1 MSDMNLLDL
10 LSSKEDAYGVSGKV
24 YGVVVGVVTNN
35 QDPEKLGRVK
45 VLYPWL
51 SDSEESHWAR
61 IATLMA
67 GKDRGTFYLPEVDDE
82 VLLAF
87 EHGDVRF
94 PYVVGALWNGKDTPR
109 YDNADGKND
118 KRVITSRSGHE
129 FIFDDGEQQGKVVIH
144 TKKNHTI
151 TLDDTAGGE
160 KISIVDKSGSNSV
173 EIDSNQNSIA
183 VKSGLKLTIESQ
195 VIEIKAGGTMKL
207 EASGTLTIKGAVV
220 MIN

>member
-1 MSDMNLLDL
+1 MNLLEL
-10 LSSKEDAYGVSGKV
+10 LNSKEDAYAVTGKV

-35 QDPEKLGRVK
+35 QDPEGLGRVK
-45 VLYPWL
+45 VLFPWL

-67 GKDRGTFYLPEVDDE
+67 GKDRGSFYLPEVDDE
-82 VLLAF
+82 VLVAF

-94 PYVVGALWNGKDTPR
+94 PYVVGMLWNGKDAPR
-109 YDNADGKND
+109 YNNADGSND
-118 KRVITSRSGHE
+118 KRVITSRGGHE
-129 FIFDDGEQQGKVVIH
+129 LVFDDNAQQGKVVIH
-144 TKKNHTI
+144 TKKNQTI
-151 TLDDTAGGE
+151 TLDDSAGGE
-160 KISIVDKSGSNSV
+160 KISIADKSGNSV
-173 EIDSNQNSIA
+173 EIDATQNSIA

-207 EASGTLTIKGAVV
+207 EATGTLTIKGAVV

>member
-1 MSDMNLLDL
+1 MNLLEL
-10 LSSKEDAYGVSGKV
+10 LNDKEDAHAVTGRV

-45 VLYPWL
+45 VVYPWL
-51 SDSEESHWAR
+51 SNSEESHWAR

-67 GKDRGTFYLPEVDDE
+67 GQDRGSFYLPEVDDE

-94 PYVVGALWNGKDTPR
+94 PYVLGMLWNGKDTPR
-109 YDNADGKND
+109 YDNGDGKND

-129 FIFDDGEQQGKVVIH
+129 FVFDDNEQQGKVVIH
-144 TKKNHTI
+144 TRKNHVI
-151 TLDDTAGGE
+151 TLDDAAGGE
-160 KISIVDKSGSNSV
+160 KISVVDKTGSNSV
-173 EIDSNQNSIA
+173 VIDSNQNSIA
-183 VKSGLKLTIESQ
+183 VKSAMKLTIESQ
-195 VIEIKAGGTMKL
+195 VIEIKAGATMKL
-207 EASGTLTIKGAVV
+207 EAGATLTIKGAMV